1 VPTYETLARFDR
13 DFAAL
18 TKAEQ
23 DQFLGAVQDF
33 ISDLRAGR
41 AFRRGL
47 RVKRVQGTSDVWEM
61 TWAPNGRATWQYGP
75 ERLSGEQ
82 HVIWRRVG
90 THAIFRKP

>member
-41 AFRRGL
+41 AGG
-47 RVKRVQGTSDVWEM
+47 VS
-61 TWAPNGRATWQYGP
+61 RA
-75 ERLSGEQ
+75 
-82 HVIWRRVG
+82 V
-90 THAIFRKP
+90 